1 MNILST
7 LIERHAS
14 FWVTEKKTHT
24 RPEASNEANS
34 ACMAGAVNLVLTSND
49 MINQQDA
56 EDDEYI
62 YIMCLSTILASSFS
76 DSSPNVILQGP
87 D

>member
-7 LIERHAS
+7 LIQRLAS
-14 FWVTEKKTHT
+14 FWGDREKKTHC
-24 RPEASNEANS
+24 PEASNEANS
-34 ACMAGAVNLVLTSND
+34 ACMAGAVND

-62 YIMCLSTILASSFS
+62 YYVPVYYPSVVLP

>member
-34 ACMAGAVNLVLTSND
+34 ACMAGAVSLVLTSND

-62 YIMCLSTILASSFS
+62 YYVPVYYPSVVLFRQFT
-76 DSSPNVILQGP
+76 
-87 D
+87 